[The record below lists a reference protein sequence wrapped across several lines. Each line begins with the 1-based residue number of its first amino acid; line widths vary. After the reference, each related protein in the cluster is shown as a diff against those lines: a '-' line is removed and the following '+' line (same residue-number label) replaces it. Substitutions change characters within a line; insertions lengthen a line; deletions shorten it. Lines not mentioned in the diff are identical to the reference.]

1 MSRCCLLP
9 FGRVRVAS
17 RRYIGAIDLG
27 SALVPVENDTF
38 VLEHAKEE
46 RSRIPQRF
54 ILIAVR
60 GSAQPVYD
68 FVASCVL
75 YDGRIRGWTERLVTT
90 SISSDGGG
98 VFKCGGDVAGVSSR

>member
-1 MSRCCLLP
+1 MPREGGNWDFYKKSGDGTLLGTCSGKSRCCLLP

-54 ILIAVR
+54 ILN
-60 GSAQPVYD
+60 SY
-68 FVASCVL
+68 
-75 YDGRIRGWTERLVTT
+75 
-90 SISSDGGG
+90 
-98 VFKCGGDVAGVSSR
+98 SREC